1 VGILKALF
9 TAKGYSMMNWINRAL
24 RRGLPRNPTV
34 AGLLVFAA
42 ALGVGTA
49 GNEADAKADERGTQ
63 WIGTW
68 ATSAQPSLPD
78 ALQTYQNQSLRLIVH
93 TSASGAHARIKISNT
108 YGDEPL
114 FIGGAHIARR
124 SAGADIDPA
133 SDRRLTFGGHSSITV
148 PARSVVE
155 SDPVDLD
162 VPALS
167 DLAISLF
174 FPKATKPTTS
184 HALALQTS
192 YLSPATGD
200 STADAK
206 FAVAK
211 TIDTWPFLTGVDV
224 AASPAGMAIVAFGS
238 STTDG
243 DGSSLDANR
252 RWPDVLAER
261 LQKHGTRTAEVG
273 VLNQGIIGNR
283 LLSDSPSYSQ
293 FGAALGEAGLARF
306 DVDVLDQAGVKYLIV
321 GLGIND
327 IVFPGLFTPLTEM
340 VNSQSMLSGYRQL
353 IVRAHQKGIRVI
365 GTTIPP
371 FENATFGKSV
381 ISFYTAEK
389 ENVRQEVNTWIR
401 NSAEF
406 DGVVDFDAVLRD
418 PNHPT
423 RLLPSYDS
431 GDHLH
436 SNDAG
441 YTVSAN
447 AIPLTSFGI
456 K

>member
-1 VGILKALF
+1 
-9 TAKGYSMMNWINRAL
+9 MNWTHNSF
-24 RRGLPRNPTV
+24 RRGLAEIPAV
-34 AGLLVFAA
+34 VGLLVPLA
-42 ALGVGTA
+42 ALGLCTA
-49 GNEADAKADERGTQ
+49 ADAAIARVDSRGTQ

-68 ATSAQPSLPD
+68 ATAAQPSLPG
-78 ALQTYQNQSLRLIVH
+78 AFPIYQNQSLRLIVH
-93 TSASGAHARIKISNT
+93 TSAGGARARIKISNT

-114 FIGGAHIARR
+114 FIGVAHIARR
-124 SAGADIDPA
+124 SADADIEPS

-148 PARSVVE
+148 PAHSVAQ

-174 FPKATKPTTS
+174 FPKATKATTS

-192 YLSPATGD
+192 YLSPPTGD

-211 TIDTWPFLTGVDV
+211 TIRTWPFLTGVDV
-224 AASPAGMAIVAFGS
+224 SSSPAGMAIVAFGS

-261 LQKHGTRTAEVG
+261 LQKHGIRTAEVG

-293 FGAALGEAGLARF
+293 FGAALGEAGMARF
-306 DVDVLDQAGVKYLIV
+306 DIDVLDQAGVKYLIV

-327 IVFPGLFTPLTEM
+327 IVFPGLFTPSNEM
-340 VNSQSMLSGYRQL
+340 VSSQSMIAGYRQL
-353 IVRAHQKGIRVI
+353 IARAHQMGIRVI
-365 GTTIPP
+365 GTTMPP
-371 FENATFGKSV
+371 FENAAFGGAT
-381 ISFYTAEK
+381 ISFYTPEK
-389 ENVRQEVNTWIR
+389 ENLRQEVNAWIR
-401 NSAEF
+401 NGAEF
-406 DGVVDFDAVLRD
+406 DTVVDFDALLRD

-447 AIPLTSFGI
+447 AIPLTLFGI

>member
-1 VGILKALF
+1 MNRTDHAFPRHLALKMAVLGSLF
-9 TAKGYSMMNWINRAL
+9 LGATL
-24 RRGLPRNPTV
+24 GL
-34 AGLLVFAA
+34 GAA
-42 ALGVGTA
+42 ADQAIAEKNG
-49 GNEADAKADERGTQ
+49 RGAR

-68 ATSAQPSLPD
+68 ATAAQPSLPG
-78 ALQTYQNQSLRLIVH
+78 ALATYQNQSLRLIVH
-93 TSASGAHARIKISNT
+93 TSAGGARVRIRISNT

-114 FIGGAHIARR
+114 FIGGAHIGRR
-124 SAGADIDPA
+124 RTGADIEPT
-133 SDRRLTFGGHSSITV
+133 SDRRLTFGGHWSIAV
-148 PARSVVE
+148 PTHAVAQ
-155 SDPVDLD
+155 SDPVTLD

-174 FPKATKPTTS
+174 FPRATKATTS

-192 YLSPATGD
+192 YVSPATGD
-200 STADAK
+200 STAQAK
-206 FAVAK
+206 FTVAK

-224 AASPAGMAIVAFGS
+224 AVSAAGAAIVAFGS

-243 DGSSLDANR
+243 DGSSPDANR

-261 LQKHGTRTAEVG
+261 LQQDGGRETELS

-283 LLSDSPSYSQ
+283 LLTDSPPGSQ
-293 FGAALGEAGLARF
+293 FGAALGQAGLARF
-306 DVDVLDQAGVKYLIV
+306 DHDVLDQAGVKYLIV
-321 GLGIND
+321 CLGIND
-327 IVFPGLFTPLTEM
+327 IVFPGLYTPITEM
-340 VNSQSMLSGYRQL
+340 VSSQSIIAGYRQL
-353 IVRAHQKGIRVI
+353 IARARHQGIRAI

-371 FENATFGKSV
+371 FENAAFGKSS
-381 ISFYTAEK
+381 ISFYTPEK
-389 ENVRQEVNTWIR
+389 ELVRREVNNWIR

-418 PNHPT
+418 PGRQT
-423 RLLPSYDS
+423 RLLPAYDS

-441 YTVSAN
+441 YAASAN
-447 AIPLTSFGI
+447 AFPPALFGI